1 MFIPANGRFATPSR
15 RSRSR
20 EAAIAFHPVASV
32 QGSGRPFRTVRAGA
46 SGATSCF
53 AVRTLYRV
61 VSASSRQPVRRY
73 RHIRRRS
80 IELLAVAD
88 EVESAIILACGLNGS
103 GPAVRVDAAIYLR
116 FDPNISQ

>member
-1 MFIPANGRFATPSR
+1 MHPLKPDEVAALEKVMRERLRTSEYVFHSERANRMSR
-15 RSRSR
+15 
-20 EAAIAFHPVASV
+20 
-32 QGSGRPFRTVRAGA
+32 
-46 SGATSCF
+46 
-53 AVRTLYRV
+53 
-61 VSASSRQPVRRY
+61 SSRQPVRRY